1 MKVLFNFF
9 YFLAGMITGVTLIQ
23 SQAASWYRIQEMF
36 QFGSFQLYGVIL
48 SAVVVGMIGVQLLK
62 GKRSLEGAEI
72 KINDKNRTWTRY
84 IVGGTIFG
92 LGWAIAGACPGP
104 TMALIGAG
112 WPGFVVLFV
121 GMILGTWVYGLL
133 RDVLPH

>member
-1 MKVLFNFF
+1 MRFLFGLA
-9 YFLAGMITGVTLIQ
+9 YFLVGVLGGVTLVQ

-36 QFGSFQLYGVIL
+36 QFGAFHMYGMIM
-48 SAVVVGMIGVQLLK
+48 SAIVVAMIGVWLLR
-62 GKRSLEGAEI
+62 GKRSLEGPEI
-72 KINDKNRTWTRY
+72 RINDKARTWTRY

-92 LGWAIAGACPGP
+92 LGWALAGACPGP
-104 TMALIGAG
+104 TLALIGAG
-112 WPGFVVLFV
+112 WPAYLVLFA